1 MHLGAARGPDWRV
14 GDLVVTALSD
24 GWLDIPTDRILQDP
38 GQTAADFAAAGRA
51 LPPRLGINCFVVR
64 AGDRL
69 ALIDTGSGVS
79 MGPGAG
85 ALPDSLA
92 LAGID
97 PARVDTVLLTHIH
110 PDHSGGLRGADGAAR
125 FPGAELVVHQ
135 ADLDFW
141 CDPQGG
147 AAGREALHSRHRDAV
162 FQTRAHAD
170 RLRPITRRAEV
181 FPGITAL
188 PAPGHTP
195 GHTAYRIDSGGQS
208 LLIWGDA
215 VHVAPVQ
222 VPRPQVGMAFDI
234 DPVAAAQS
242 RRMLFDLAA
251 DGGMA
256 LAGMHLDF
264 PGDARLFRAPQGYR
278 IELG

>member
-1 MHLGAARGPDWRV
+1 MHHGAVRGPDWRV

-24 GWLDIPTDRILQDP
+24 GWVEIPTEGILQDP
-38 GQTAADFAAAGRA
+38 VRTAEDFAAACRA

-64 AGDRL
+64 AGDRM
-69 ALIDTGSGVS
+69 ALIDTGAGAS
-79 MGPGAG
+79 MGQGAG
-85 ALPDSLA
+85 ALADSLT
-92 LAGID
+92 LAGVD
-97 PARVDTVLLTHIH
+97 PGRVDTVLLTHIH
-110 PDHSGGLRGADGAAR
+110 ADHSGGLRHADGRAL
-125 FPGAELVVHQ
+125 FPDAELVVHQ
-135 ADLDFW
+135 NDLEFW
-141 CDPQGG
+141 CDPQGE
-147 AAGREALHSRHRDAV
+147 AARREALHSRHLDAV
-162 FQTRAHAD
+162 FQIGAHAD
-170 RLRPITRRAEV
+170 RLRPLHTGGEV

-195 GHTAYRIDSGGQS
+195 GHTAYRIDSAGQS

-222 VPRPQVGMAFDI
+222 VPRPEVGMAYDI
-234 DPVAAAQS
+234 DPVASVTS

-264 PGDARLFRAPQGYR
+264 PGAARLFRTPQGYR
-278 IELG
+278 IEMG